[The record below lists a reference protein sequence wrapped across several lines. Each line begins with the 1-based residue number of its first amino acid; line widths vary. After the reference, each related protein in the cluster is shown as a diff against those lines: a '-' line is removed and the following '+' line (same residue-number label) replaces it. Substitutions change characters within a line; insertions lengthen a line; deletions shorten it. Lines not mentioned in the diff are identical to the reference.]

1 MNTPTK
7 LTVSRLI
14 LSLVIIFIL
23 LFPWS
28 MINVT
33 IPQVLVSGVTVD
45 IRYPIAGVLFII
57 ASLTDFLD
65 GYLARKNNQITNT
78 GKMLDAIADKVLVDS
93 VLIILACQGFV
104 NAIVP
109 VVIVLRDIVVDAIKM
124 EAASK
129 GKVVAAIKSGKIKTA
144 SLMVGTVLMLF
155 YNLPFEL
162 VNVHVDIFLLYF
174 ATIMSIFSMYEY
186 YTLNKKYHFSK
197 KGKVKGKKNEKG
209 IFYKGIPF
217 FDRKNQITNKC
228 LIKRLQFV

>member
-186 YTLNKKYHFSK
+186 YTLNKNIIFPK
-197 KGKVKGKKNEKG
+197 K
-209 IFYKGIPF
+209 
-217 FDRKNQITNKC
+217 
-228 LIKRLQFV
+228 